1 MSEPSVADPAF
12 GPLEVD
18 GGVGGLQ
25 VHLDDLGRAGALL
38 IAAATPLG
46 SLALSSGHIGGGVDL
61 AQAATFCPLEAMAC
75 EADSLVLVAR
85 ATGAAAV
92 LLELGR
98 FLTQTT
104 AEFEMADRAV
114 AASLDRGAFLAGRM
128 LPGLA
133 LAAVGAG
140 AGVLI
145 ASAPTLALIAASPSA
160 PGLVARR
167 VLIPRA
173 VAVVGQPGRTAVGT
187 LYDRP
192 WVAGAASRLLPG
204 VVSGLTGVGRSG
216 DYRGQVRSLLALA
229 AIGGL
234 ARDTGASRVRRE
246 SSARVH
252 VPPAASLSTLAS
264 WQAGLTRAR
273 PGPVGTSSGARIRVL
288 RIDPARPGAPP
299 SWVVQVPGTQAWSPE
314 RGRRAND
321 LTTNLLQQARPE
333 QMLLMERQVI
343 QAMEA
348 AGIAR
353 EGGAVMFTGHSQ
365 GGTTVM
371 SLAGREDVVRR
382 FDVRA
387 VATFGAPAGAHPVAD
402 GVRVLEVRNEADVV
416 PRFDRGVDLTDEH
429 RIRVTAEPL
438 TPSRELEDP
447 LGAAHSVDSYVAI
460 SRSIEESDDASL
472 VAWRDQTAQFS
483 GSGTS
488 TTYDASVA
496 HDTDPPRAR

>member
-1 MSEPSVADPAF
+1 MSDASGDPAF

-38 IAAATPLG
+38 TAAATPLG
-46 SLALSSGHIGGGVDL
+46 SLVLSSGHIGGGVDL
-61 AQAATFCPLEAMAC
+61 VQAATFCPLEAMGC

-85 ATGAAAV
+85 ATGAAAA

-98 FLTQTT
+98 FLTQTA

-128 LPGLA
+128 LPGLTA
-133 LAAVGAG
+133 AAVGAG
-140 AGVLI
+140 A
-145 ASAPTLALIAASPSA
+145 LALVATAPALGVALGSPSPHGRA
-160 PGLVARR
+160 ARQVLVPRVVAAVRDPG
-167 VLIPRA
+167 
-173 VAVVGQPGRTAVGT
+173 GTAVGT

-192 WVAGAASRLLPG
+192 WVAGAVGRLLPG
-204 VVSGLTGVGRSG
+204 VVAGLTGVGRPG
-216 DYRGQVRSLLALA
+216 DYHGQVRTLLALA
-229 AIGGL
+229 AAGGL
-234 ARDTGASRVRRE
+234 ARDTGASRVARG

-264 WQAGLTRAR
+264 WQTGLTRPR
-273 PGPVGTSSGARIRVL
+273 PGPAGPTGARIRVL
-288 RIDPARPGAPP
+288 RIDPPRPGAPP

-314 RGRRAND
+314 RGRLAND
-321 LTTNLLQQARPE
+321 LTTNLLQQARP
-333 QMLLMERQVI
+333 QQALLMERQVI

-348 AGIAR
+348 AGVAR

-387 VATFGAPAGAHPVAD
+387 VATFGSPAGAHPVVD

-416 PRFDRGVDLTDEH
+416 PRFDRGVDLTGEH
-429 RIRVTAEPL
+429 RIRVSAEPR
-438 TPSRELEDP
+438 TPAAALEDP
-447 LGAAHSVDSYVAI
+447 LGSAHSVDSYAAI
-460 SRSIEESDDASL
+460 ARSIDASDDASL
-472 VAWRDQTAQFS
+472 VEWRRRTALFS